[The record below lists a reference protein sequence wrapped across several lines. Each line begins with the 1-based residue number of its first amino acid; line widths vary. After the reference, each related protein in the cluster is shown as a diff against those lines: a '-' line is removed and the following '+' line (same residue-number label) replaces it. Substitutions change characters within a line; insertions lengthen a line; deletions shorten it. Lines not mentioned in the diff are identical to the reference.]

1 MVGSLGAAR
10 GIEVEI
16 TGYVVAGLALV
27 MAAVEADAFS
37 LALAIAGVAALGVG
51 LRADRRGVGVVA
63 ATVLLT
69 AASWVRLVMGGVEA
83 PEPYTVPPAVV
94 VLVLGYVRRRREPG
108 MGSWAAYGTGLG
120 MGTLPALW
128 AAWDDVSWVRPLVL
142 GAAALVA
149 TLVGARR
156 RLQAP
161 LLMGGGVVLVDAL
174 HELAPAV
181 AQSLGLLPRWV
192 PLAAAGGLLLYVGAT
207 YERRLAAGRR
217 LRENVRRME

>member
-1 MVGSLGAAR
+1 
-10 GIEVEI
+10 VEI
-16 TGYVVAGLALV
+16 TGYVAAGLALV
-27 MAAVEADAFS
+27 MAAVDGGTFS
-37 LALAIAGVAALGVG
+37 LALAIAGVAALGVA
-51 LRADRRGVGVVA
+51 LRADRRGVGVVGA
-63 ATVLLT
+63 AVLLT

-94 VLVLGYVRRRREPG
+94 VLVLGHVRRRREPG
-108 MGSWAAYGTGLG
+108 TGSWAAYGSGLG
-120 MGTLPALW
+120 MGMLPALW

-142 GAAALVA
+142 GAVALVA

-161 LLMGGGVVLVDAL
+161 LLMGGGVLLVDAL

-181 AQSLGLLPRWV
+181 VQSLGVLPRWV